1 LAIIFP
7 GLLVLGGPLFA
18 VRDNGYG
25 FAIVRMRNYFRSDNP
40 FHRENGVKW
49 SESTLF
55 AYETAY
61 FFCKSRQ
68 LQVQCDCVHVLE
80 RYSILLLF
88 TRLCVKLFY
97 AFLLHLGDDTV
108 IPSRS
113 CNRSVSSLVET

>member
-1 LAIIFP
+1 MILAIIFP

-25 FAIVRMRNYFRSDNP
+25 CAIVRMRNYFRSDNP

-61 FFCKSRQ
+61 FFVKVDSC
-68 LQVQCDCVHVLE
+68 
-80 RYSILLLF
+80 RYSAIVYMF
-88 TRLCVKLFY
+88 
-97 AFLLHLGDDTV
+97 
-108 IPSRS
+108 
-113 CNRSVSSLVET
+113 